1 MGLVRWVAI
10 GVALTWGAC
19 SVTAAEP
26 IEVHA
31 ADGRVLHGVIDAR
44 SDDEQLWIRQ
54 EAGPVVLTTSLPWDD
69 VAWAAVD
76 GSRVEPAALR
86 DHSAAAATESQQA
99 FTLPAASAAPIQS
112 TAASRVRTRRVR
124 NIDVLDACLVNFDR
138 DVEPDG
144 LAITIAAIGDDGLP
158 VAVRGSLEA
167 RLFGERRPNDARV
180 VAFPELDRWTQ
191 PVKTDDFVDG
201 AVTFNLP
208 FRRTAPEWQFDLLPD
223 AVVEVRLGVFGDGN
237 FAASAPVVIRQFN
250 PLRDA
255 RQQHLKSRFM
265 PRELHGRPPMSAP
278 GSPDGLWLHW
288 TW

>member
-1 MGLVRWVAI
+1 MR
-10 GVALTWGAC
+10 
-19 SVTAAEP
+19 
-26 IEVHA
+26 
-31 ADGRVLHGVIDAR
+31 
-44 SDDEQLWIRQ
+44 
-54 EAGPVVLTTSLPWDD
+54 
-69 VAWAAVD
+69 
-76 GSRVEPAALR
+76 
-86 DHSAAAATESQQA
+86 
-99 FTLPAASAAPIQS
+99 AP
-112 TAASRVRTRRVR
+112 RVR
-124 NIDVLDACLVNFDR
+124 NIEVLDACLVNFDR

-191 PVKTDDFVDG
+191 PVKADDFVDG
-201 AVTFNLP
+201 VVTFNLP

-250 PLRDA
+250 PLRDN

-265 PRELHGRPPMSAP
+265 PASCTAARR
-278 GSPDGLWLHW
+278 
-288 TW
+288 